1 MKTRAVLAL
10 GSNLGDR
17 KQHLKEALSEI
28 AKLPSTKLL
37 ATSSFLETVAITE
50 VGEDQSRPSYLN
62 AVAIVETDL
71 NAEKLHQ
78 LTAEIENSLGRVRA
92 TKWQDRTIDIDVIAF
107 GSEVVDSENL
117 VIPHPRAH
125 QRLFVLKPWF
135 ELEPDAEIPGHGKI
149 AALIAELEK

>member
-62 AVAIVETDL
+62 SVAIVETEL

-78 LTAEIENSLGRVRA
+78 LTSEIENSLGRVRE
-92 TKWQDRTIDIDVIAF
+92 TKWQDRTIDVDVIAF

-135 ELEPDAEIPGHGKI
+135 ELEPEAEIAGHGKI

>member
-1 MKTRAVLAL
+1 VKTRAVLAL

-17 KQHLKEALSEI
+17 KQHLKDALSEI

-50 VGEDQSRPSYLN
+50 LGEDQSRPSYLN
-62 AVAIVETDL
+62 AVAIVETEL

-78 LTAEIENSLGRVRA
+78 LTSEIENSLGRVRE

-135 ELEPDAEIPGHGKI
+135 ELEPEAEIAGHGKI

>member
-17 KQHLKEALSEI
+17 KQHLKDALSEI
-28 AKLPSTKLL
+28 ANLPSTKLL

-62 AVAIVETDL
+62 SVAIVETEL

-78 LTAEIENSLGRVRA
+78 LTSEIENSLGRVRE
-92 TKWQDRTIDIDVIAF
+92 TKWQDRTIDVDVIAF

-149 AALIAELEK
+149 ASLIAELEK

>member
-62 AVAIVETDL
+62 AVAIVETEL
-71 NAEKLHQ
+71 SAEKLHQ
-78 LTAEIENSLGRVRA
+78 LTSEIENSLGRVRE
-92 TKWQDRTIDIDVIAF
+92 TKWQDRTIDVDLITF

-125 QRLFVLKPWF
+125 LRLFVLTPWF
-135 ELEPDAEIPGHGKI
+135 ELEPEAEIPGHGKI
-149 AALIAELEK
+149 ASLIAELEK

>member
-17 KQHLKEALSEI
+17 EQHLRQALSALAE
-28 AKLPSTKLL
+28 LPSTELI
-37 ATSSFLETVAITE
+37 ASSSFLKTVAVTE

-62 AVAIVETDL
+62 AVAIIDTEL
-71 NAEKLHQ
+71 AAQQLHE
-78 LTAEIENSLGRVRA
+78 LTSEIENSLGRVRQ
-92 TKWQDRTIDIDVIAF
+92 TKWQDRTIDVDLIAF
-107 GSEVVDSENL
+107 GSDVIETANL

-135 ELEPDAEIPGHGKI
+135 ELEPAAEIPGHGRI
-149 AALIAELEK
+149 ADLIAELEK

>member
-17 KQHLKEALSEI
+17 EQHLRQALSALAE
-28 AKLPSTKLL
+28 LPSTELI
-37 ATSSFLETVAITE
+37 ASSSFLETVAVTE

-62 AVAIVETDL
+62 AVAIIDTDL
-71 NAEKLHQ
+71 AAQQLHE
-78 LTAEIENSLGRVRA
+78 LTSEIENSLGRVRQ
-92 TKWQDRTIDIDVIAF
+92 TKWQDRTIDVDLIAF
-107 GSEVVDSENL
+107 GSDVIETANL

-135 ELEPDAEIPGHGKI
+135 ELEPSAEIPGHGRI
-149 AALIAELEK
+149 ADLIAELEK

>member
-17 KQHLKEALSEI
+17 KQHLKDALSEI

-37 ATSSFLETVAITE
+37 ATSSVLETVAITE

-62 AVAIVETDL
+62 SVAIVETEL

-78 LTAEIENSLGRVRA
+78 LTAEIENSLGRVRE

-135 ELEPDAEIPGHGKI
+135 ELEPEAEIAGHGKI
-149 AALIAELEK
+149 AAMIAELEK

>member
-17 KQHLKEALSEI
+17 EQHLKDALSEI
-28 AKLPSTKLL
+28 AKLPTTKLL
-37 ATSSFLETVAITE
+37 AASSILETVAITE

-62 AVAIVETDL
+62 AVAIVETEL
-71 NAEKLHQ
+71 TAEKLHQ
-78 LTAEIENSLGRVRA
+78 LTSEIENSLGRVRE
-92 TKWQDRTIDIDVIAF
+92 TKWQDRTIDVDLIAF
-107 GSEVVDSENL
+107 GSEVIVSENL

-135 ELEPDAEIPGHGKI
+135 ELEPDAEIAGLGKI
-149 AALIAELEK
+149 ASLIAELEK

>member
-62 AVAIVETDL
+62 SVAIVETEL

-78 LTAEIENSLGRVRA
+78 LTSEIENSLGRVRE
-92 TKWQDRTIDIDVIAF
+92 TKWQDRTIDVDVIAF

-135 ELEPDAEIPGHGKI
+135 ELEPEAEIPGHGKI
-149 AALIAELEK
+149 ASLIAELEK

>member
-17 KQHLKEALSEI
+17 KQHLKDALSEI
-28 AKLPSTKLL
+28 ANLPSTKLL

-62 AVAIVETDL
+62 SVAIVETDL

-78 LTAEIENSLGRVRA
+78 LTSEIENSLGRVRE

-149 AALIAELEK
+149 ASLIAELEK

>member
-62 AVAIVETDL
+62 AVAIVETEL

-92 TKWQDRTIDIDVIAF
+92 TRWQDRTIDIDVIAF

-135 ELEPDAEIPGHGKI
+135 ELEPEAEIAGHGKI

>member
-62 AVAIVETDL
+62 AVAIVETEL

>member
-62 AVAIVETDL
+62 AVAIVETEL
-71 NAEKLHQ
+71 SAEKLHQ
-78 LTAEIENSLGRVRA
+78 LTSEIENSLGRVRE
-92 TKWQDRTIDIDVIAF
+92 TKWQDRTIDVDLITF

-125 QRLFVLKPWF
+125 LRLFVLKPWF
-135 ELEPDAEIPGHGKI
+135 ELEPEAEIPGHGKI
-149 AALIAELEK
+149 SSLIAELEK

>member
-17 KQHLKEALSEI
+17 KQHLRDALSEI
-28 AKLPSTKLL
+28 ANLPSTKLL
-37 ATSSFLETVAITE
+37 AMSAFLETVAITE

-62 AVAIVETDL
+62 AVAIVETEL

-78 LTAEIENSLGRVRA
+78 LTSEIENSLGRVRE
-92 TKWQDRTIDIDVIAF
+92 TKWQDRTIDVDLITF
-107 GSEVVDSENL
+107 GSEVVNSENL

-135 ELEPDAEIPGHGKI
+135 ELEPEAEIAGHGKI
-149 AALIAELEK
+149 ASLIAELEK

>member
-1 MKTRAVLAL
+1 MAL

-17 KQHLKEALSEI
+17 KQHLKDALSEI
-28 AKLPSTKLL
+28 ANLPSTKLL

-62 AVAIVETDL
+62 SVAIVETDL

-78 LTAEIENSLGRVRA
+78 LTSEIENSLGRVRE

-107 GSEVVDSENL
+107 GGEVVDSENL

-135 ELEPDAEIPGHGKI
+135 ELEPEAEIAGHGKI

>member
-17 KQHLKEALSEI
+17 KQHLKDALSEI

-37 ATSSFLETVAITE
+37 ATSSVLETVAITE

-62 AVAIVETDL
+62 SVAIVETEL

-78 LTAEIENSLGRVRA
+78 LTAEIENSLGRVRE
-92 TKWQDRTIDIDVIAF
+92 TKWQDRTIDIDVITF

-125 QRLFVLKPWF
+125 QRLFVLKTWF
-135 ELEPDAEIPGHGKI
+135 ELDPEAEIAGHGKI
-149 AALIAELEK
+149 AAMIAELEK

>member
-62 AVAIVETDL
+62 AVAIVETEL

-135 ELEPDAEIPGHGKI
+135 ELEPEAEIAGHGKI

>member
-17 KQHLKEALSEI
+17 EQHLKDALSEI
-28 AKLPSTKLL
+28 AKLPTTKLL
-37 ATSSFLETVAITE
+37 AASSMLETVAITE

-62 AVAIVETDL
+62 AVAIVETEL
-71 NAEKLHQ
+71 TAEKLHQ
-78 LTAEIENSLGRVRA
+78 LTSEIENSLGRVRE
-92 TKWQDRTIDIDVIAF
+92 TKWQDRTIDVDLIAF
-107 GSEVVDSENL
+107 GSEVIVSENL

-135 ELEPDAEIPGHGKI
+135 ELEPDAEIAGLGKI
-149 AALIAELEK
+149 ASLIAELEK

>member
-17 KQHLKEALSEI
+17 EQHLKDALSEI

-62 AVAIVETDL
+62 AVAIVETEL

-149 AALIAELEK
+149 ASLIAELEK

>member
-17 KQHLKEALSEI
+17 EQNLRQALSALAE
-28 AKLPSTKLL
+28 LPSTELI
-37 ATSSFLETVAITE
+37 ASSSFLETVAVTE

-62 AVAIVETDL
+62 AVAIIDTDL
-71 NAEKLHQ
+71 AAQQLHE
-78 LTAEIENSLGRVRA
+78 LTSEIENSLGRVRQ
-92 TKWQDRTIDIDVIAF
+92 TKWQDRTIDVDLIAF
-107 GSEVVDSENL
+107 GSDVIETANL

-135 ELEPDAEIPGHGKI
+135 ELETSAEIPGHGRI
-149 AALIAELEK
+149 ADLIAELEK

>member
-17 KQHLKEALSEI
+17 KQHLKDALSEI

-62 AVAIVETDL
+62 AVAIVETEL

-78 LTAEIENSLGRVRA
+78 LTSEIENSLGRVRE
-92 TKWQDRTIDIDVIAF
+92 TKWQDRTIDVDLITF

-135 ELEPDAEIPGHGKI
+135 ELEPEAEIAGHGKI

>member
-28 AKLPSTKLL
+28 AQLPSTKLL

-71 NAEKLHQ
+71 SAEKLHQ
-78 LTAEIENSLGRVRA
+78 LTSEIENSLGRVRE
-92 TKWQDRTIDIDVIAF
+92 TKWQDRTIDLDVIAF
-107 GSEVVDSENL
+107 GSDVVDSENL

-149 AALIAELEK
+149 ASLIAELEK

>member
-17 KQHLKEALSEI
+17 KQHLKDALSEI
-28 AKLPSTKLL
+28 ANLPSTKLL

-62 AVAIVETDL
+62 SVAIVETDL

-78 LTAEIENSLGRVRA
+78 LTSEIENSLGRVRE

>member
-17 KQHLKEALSEI
+17 EQHLRQALSALAE
-28 AKLPSTKLL
+28 LPSTELI
-37 ATSSFLETVAITE
+37 ASSSFLETVAVTE

-62 AVAIVETDL
+62 AVAIIDTEL
-71 NAEKLHQ
+71 AAQQLHE
-78 LTAEIENSLGRVRA
+78 LTSEIENSLGRVRQ
-92 TKWQDRTIDIDVIAF
+92 TKWQDRTIDVDLIAF
-107 GSEVVDSENL
+107 GSDVIETANL

-135 ELEPDAEIPGHGKI
+135 ELEPAAQIPGHGRI
-149 AALIAELEK
+149 ADLIAELEK

>member
-17 KQHLKEALSEI
+17 KQHLKDALSEI

-62 AVAIVETDL
+62 AVAIVETEL

-78 LTAEIENSLGRVRA
+78 LTSEIENSLGRVRE

-135 ELEPDAEIPGHGKI
+135 ELEPEAEIAGHGKI

>member
-17 KQHLKEALSEI
+17 EQHLRQALSALAE
-28 AKLPSTKLL
+28 LPSTELI
-37 ATSSFLETVAITE
+37 ASSSFLETVAVTE

-62 AVAIVETDL
+62 AVAIIDTDL
-71 NAEKLHQ
+71 AAQQLHE
-78 LTAEIENSLGRVRA
+78 LTSEIENSLGRVRQ
-92 TKWQDRTIDIDVIAF
+92 TKWQDRTIDVDLIAF
-107 GSEVVDSENL
+107 GSDVIETANL

-135 ELEPDAEIPGHGKI
+135 ELEPAAEIPGHGKI
-149 AALIAELEK
+149 ADLIAELEK

>member
-10 GSNLGDR
+10 GSNLGNRDH
-17 KQHLKEALSEI
+17 HLKEALSEI

-50 VGEDQSRPSYLN
+50 AGEDQSRPSYLN
-62 AVAIVETDL
+62 AIAIVETEL
-71 NAEKLHQ
+71 SAEKLHQ
-78 LTAEIENSLGRVRA
+78 LTSEIENSLGRVRE
-92 TKWQDRTIDIDVIAF
+92 TKWQDRTIDVDLVAF
-107 GSEVVDSENL
+107 GSEVIESENL

-125 QRLFVLKPWF
+125 QRLFVLTPWF

-149 AALIAELEK
+149 ASLIAELEK

>member
-17 KQHLKEALSEI
+17 KQHLKDALSEI

-62 AVAIVETDL
+62 AVAIVETEL

-78 LTAEIENSLGRVRA
+78 LTSEIENSLGRVRE
-92 TKWQDRTIDIDVIAF
+92 TKWQDRTIDVDLITF
-107 GSEVVDSENL
+107 GSEVVDSKNL

-135 ELEPDAEIPGHGKI
+135 ELEPKAEIAGHGKI

>member
-17 KQHLKEALSEI
+17 EQHLKEALSEI

-62 AVAIVETDL
+62 AVAIVETEL

-78 LTAEIENSLGRVRA
+78 LTSEIENSLGRVRE
-92 TKWQDRTIDIDVIAF
+92 TEWQDRTIDVDLITF

-135 ELEPDAEIPGHGKI
+135 ELEPEAEIAGHGKI

>member
-1 MKTRAVLAL
+1 VKTRAVLAL

-50 VGEDQSRPSYLN
+50 VGEDQSRLSYLN
-62 AVAIVETDL
+62 AVAIVETEL

-92 TKWQDRTIDIDVIAF
+92 TRWQDRTIDIDVIAF

-135 ELEPDAEIPGHGKI
+135 ELEPEAEIAGHGKI

>member
-17 KQHLKEALSEI
+17 KQHLKDALSEI

-62 AVAIVETDL
+62 AVAIVETEL

-78 LTAEIENSLGRVRA
+78 LTSEIENSLGRVRE
-92 TKWQDRTIDIDVIAF
+92 TKWQDRTIDVDVITF

-135 ELEPDAEIPGHGKI
+135 ELEPEAEIPGHGKI
-149 AALIAELEK
+149 ASLIAELEK

>member
-17 KQHLKEALSEI
+17 EQHLKDALSEI

-62 AVAIVETDL
+62 AVAIVETEL

-78 LTAEIENSLGRVRA
+78 LTAEIENSLGRVRE
-92 TKWQDRTIDIDVIAF
+92 TKWQDRTIDVDVIAF

>member
-17 KQHLKEALSEI
+17 KQHLKDALAEI

-92 TKWQDRTIDIDVIAF
+92 TRWQDRTIDIDVIAF

-135 ELEPDAEIPGHGKI
+135 ELEPEAEIAGHGKI

>member
-17 KQHLKEALSEI
+17 KQHLKDALSEI
-28 AKLPSTKLL
+28 ANLPSTKLL

-62 AVAIVETDL
+62 SVAIVETEL

-78 LTAEIENSLGRVRA
+78 LTSEIENSLGRVRE
-92 TKWQDRTIDIDVIAF
+92 TKWQDRTIDVDLITF

-117 VIPHPRAH
+117 VLPHPRAH
-125 QRLFVLKPWF
+125 LRLFVLKPWF
-135 ELEPDAEIPGHGKI
+135 ELEPEAEIPGHGKI
-149 AALIAELEK
+149 ASLIAELEK